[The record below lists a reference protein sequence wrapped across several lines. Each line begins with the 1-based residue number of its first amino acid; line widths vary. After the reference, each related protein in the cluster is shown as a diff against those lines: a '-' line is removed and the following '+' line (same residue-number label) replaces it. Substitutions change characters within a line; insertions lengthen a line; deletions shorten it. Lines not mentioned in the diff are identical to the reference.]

1 MCCVFFLMMLVI
13 YGDTS
18 STQNGSGF
26 WGIKIVGTSFV
37 DMYVPKAR
45 WKLEKSVLGSPQM
58 LTKCSQPKVS
68 FLHERQLKVYTPINL
83 ISILMGFNAL
93 QFIS

>member
-1 MCCVFFLMMLVI
+1 MMLVI

-18 STQNGSGF
+18 STQNGPGF

-45 WKLEKSVLGSPQM
+45 WKSEKRVLGSPQM
-58 LTKCSQPKVS
+58 LTKCSQPEVS
-68 FLHERQLKVYTPINL
+68 FLHEKQLKVYTPINL

-93 QFIS
+93 PFIS